1 MMSAAVAVWLTATVP
16 HDAMFALG
24 IVLTVASLL
33 AIGLYAM
40 RTKHATA

>member
-1 MMSAAVAVWLTATVP
+1 MMSAASAVWLAATIS
-16 HDAMFALG
+16 HDALFALG

-40 RTKHATA
+40 RASGLTR